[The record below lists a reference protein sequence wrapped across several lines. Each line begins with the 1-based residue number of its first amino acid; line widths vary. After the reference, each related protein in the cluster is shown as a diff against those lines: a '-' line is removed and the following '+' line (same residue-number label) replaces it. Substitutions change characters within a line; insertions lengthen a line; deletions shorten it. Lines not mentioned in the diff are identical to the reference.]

1 MTLGRVRALSVA
13 GAAALVLNGC
23 GVVGGSG
30 GDAGG
35 CKDAVAEAAEAAS
48 MPERKRRLRPA
59 FEACESLAGF
69 AAAVARHPEALEGVD
84 VERYVRGQ
92 CREVPA
98 LKDSPLCEAFG

>member
-1 MTLGRVRALSVA
+1 MTLACVRALAVV
-13 GAAALVLNGC
+13 GAAALVLGGC

-30 GDAGG
+30 ADAGG
-35 CKDAVAEAAEAAS
+35 CKEAVAEAAEAAS

-69 AAAVARHPEALEGVD
+69 AAAVARYPKALDGVD
-84 VERYVRGQ
+84 VERYVRRQ

-98 LKDSPLCEAFG
+98 LKSSSLCEAFG